1 MASFLVLTNYRI
13 HFGIGD
19 RQVIPFIYL
28 GSGHLNFHPSQLKST
43 SPAEGSK
50 ELNPPLVDRIPFEA
64 TSSKCSNY
72 NSSLLLLYI
81 AVVSL
86 KLISFR
92 FVGGNVSNLVDVLQ
106 KLCKQ
111 SFSLIVGGLF
121 GVAVSL
127 RPTCLSSSSST
138 ISIPLLN

>member
-19 RQVIPFIYL
+19 WQVIPFIYL

-72 NSSLLLLYI
+72 NSSLLLPYI
-81 AVVSL
+81 
-86 KLISFR
+86 
-92 FVGGNVSNLVDVLQ
+92 GGNVSNLVDVLQ